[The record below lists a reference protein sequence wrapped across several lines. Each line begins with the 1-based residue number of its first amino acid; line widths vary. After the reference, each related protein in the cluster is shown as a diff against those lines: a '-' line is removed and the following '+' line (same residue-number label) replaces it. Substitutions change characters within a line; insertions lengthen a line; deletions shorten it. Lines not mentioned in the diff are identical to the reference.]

1 MKWNWSWF
9 CMQSQE
15 GFFFLVFQISLSTCK
30 VCSVGET
37 SRHCLL
43 ILVIKCLVVSNEIED
58 KWLKMKWQWIIIL
71 NLVTDLEWCGYNF
84 NIYIFTKSFNKKTDF
99 FFLGREG
106 AMLEHLGMYG
116 SLKNLLTFFKFQ
128 VQILFCEL
136 INKFSWKMVLVQ
148 KLLNLLNAL
157 ISFFILFTL
166 KYMYYVAI
174 IILHHLKPI
183 YIKISNFWTNKQ
195 IREFKWNKM

>member
-30 VCSVGET
+30 VCCVGET

-116 SLKNLLTFFKFQ
+116 SLKNLVTFFTSVLFSNNFLSNFKFRYCF
-128 VQILFCEL
+128 VNLL
-136 INKFSWKMVLVQ
+136 INLVG
-148 KLLNLLNAL
+148 KW
-157 ISFFILFTL
+157 FLF
-166 KYMYYVAI
+166 KNCW
-174 IILHHLKPI
+174 I
-183 YIKISNFWTNKQ
+183 Y
-195 IREFKWNKM
+195 